1 MFFGQT
7 FLNFPLVDYLQQQLS
22 LLIQNNNLQTYWPVH
37 ETNIHF
43 WPFDDVIKMAFANSP
58 SKIALVPQIDCL
70 AL

>member
-37 ETNIHF
+37 EKN
-43 WPFDDVIKMAFANSP
+43 K
-58 SKIALVPQIDCL
+58 QII
-70 AL
+70 